1 MVPPFTP
8 SFTPASHQRNMG
20 SAGMNPA
27 PPTHS
32 YAGSDA
38 GGAA

>member
-1 MVPPFTP
+1 MVPPLAP
-8 SFTPASHQRNMG
+8 SFKPASHRRNMG

-27 PPTHS
+27 PPTDG

-38 GGAA
+38 GGVE